1 MLYTIVYKLFDLV
14 KVGRKPPLMDMVLS
28 IYFQK
33 TWAVPLSPMM
43 SIYFRTYRENGTP
56 KPFKSWAVLGYPVI
70 PTEKSGQR
78 GRCKVTNNTVGNKQI
93 EANMCVSENFYQSY
107 FGPIKD
113 MFFSADVIYEQNI
126 CPYIFLNTLPL
137 VLRPVPST
145 APK

>member
-56 KPFKSWAVLGYPVI
+56 KPVMSWAVMGFPVI
-70 PTEKSGQR
+70 PTEKFGQR
-78 GRCKVTNNTVGNKQI
+78 ERCKVTNNTVH
-93 EANMCVSENFYQSY
+93 
-107 FGPIKD
+107 D
-113 MFFSADVIYEQNI
+113 MHAYLIM
-126 CPYIFLNTLPL
+126 T
-137 VLRPVPST
+137 
-145 APK
+145 

>member
-1 MLYTIVYKLFDLV
+1 
-14 KVGRKPPLMDMVLS
+14 
-28 IYFQK
+28 
-33 TWAVPLSPMM
+33 MM

-56 KPFKSWAVLGYPVI
+56 KPVKSWAVLGYPVI

-113 MFFSADVIYEQNI
+113 MFFSADVICEQNI
-126 CPYIFLNTLPL
+126 CPYIFLNTQLNFL
-137 VLRPVPST
+137 SLSGITNSLLFKNRLSFLTLNQNQTKLKTSLIVLTFVIVYEKSN
-145 APK
+145 